1 MGKKS
6 RSKRI
11 GRDKNTGIKYSTIG
25 LPKVLEIRKQK
36 ALIDSGNHPIFNTWQ
51 DLMYVVAKETAKIR
65 PSTAVL
71 DMNYVEMTSLDRLVN
86 RNYESI
92 FINSYEVADF
102 LESNTINSKDINS
115 MVSVIEDYIDISV
128 SKPYEVFC
136 IHLPGRKYS
145 LIVSIT
151 STDITNS
158 YIKRKGLN
166 IHKDSIEIGNKLFIG
181 YIRNDGNGDEDTGYS
196 ILDSDILE
204 VSNSHNIPVRT
215 NWRII
220 LNTFLYM
227 SAFPECVKEGVPNIY
242 LDDEERK
249 VKSKTV
255 SISDAMK
262 EAYSH
267 GPISPHMRRGHFRF
281 LKSDK
286 YKGKRFQTVYVKPT
300 MVKGHAITIS

>member
-25 LPKVLEIRKQK
+25 LPKVLELRKHK
-36 ALIDSGNHPIFNTWQ
+36 ALIDSGNHPIFNTWREF
-51 DLMYVVAKETAKIR
+51 MNVVAKETEKIR

-71 DMNYVEMTSLDRLVN
+71 DMNYVEMTSLARLVN

-102 LESNTINSKDINS
+102 IESNTINDKDINY
-115 MVSVIEDYIDISV
+115 MVSVIEDYIGISV